1 MATGYVASF
10 RCLRTQISELEETNN
25 QTKSGLIHWQQKMWS
40 VGFRLKRKLGHMM
53 MVSGYLLQ
61 NWDSEQDP
69 VSPGLGVTNLT
80 SEKWRRAGVRVIT
93 ESQGEM
99 AGGKGKGTRIV
110 RGWHGATFYL
120 AHQSNIN
127 ELMTSQGGRHQY
139 LATLRS
145 ATTWCQMSESIAGGE
160 VLSPT
165 IISSVKTMGKRKS
178 KLLLITVNMWQWLT

>member
-10 RCLRTQISELEETNN
+10 RCFQTQISELEETNK

-80 SEKWRRAGVRVIT
+80 SEKWREELGSESSQRAR
-93 ESQGEM
+93 GEM
-99 AGGKGKGTRIV
+99 AGWKGKGTRIV

-160 VLSPT
+160 CCHQPLTVQ
-165 IISSVKTMGKRKS
+165 S
-178 KLLLITVNMWQWLT
+178 KLWGRERANFCL